1 MSVHLI
7 GPDGRPKCEA
17 MVRRD
22 GMTDSEFWEDV
33 FHPDGVPDFD
43 IPEDDLPE
51 TALGSPCPECGQV
64 GACSYDAEGRA
75 MIHVVQEDDG

>member
-7 GPDGRPKCEA
+7 GPYGRLKCEA

-43 IPEDDLPE
+43 IPEDDLP
-51 TALGSPCPECGQV
+51 
-64 GACSYDAEGRA
+64 
-75 MIHVVQEDDG
+75 